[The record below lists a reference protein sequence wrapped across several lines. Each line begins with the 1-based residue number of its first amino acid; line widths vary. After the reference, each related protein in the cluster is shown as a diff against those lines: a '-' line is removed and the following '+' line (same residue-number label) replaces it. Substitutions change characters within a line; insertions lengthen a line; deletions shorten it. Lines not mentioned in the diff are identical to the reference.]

1 MTSLLVAFFACGKHC
16 IKIRRRIV
24 KIIDQINQLQKELL
38 DEKQLNQELND
49 TVFRLDSQLNNIKA
63 AKIFWMWQYAKKNGL
78 SVSTV
83 TSLIKFSYLS
93 LLDKFNYC
101 LAKWRYKTSETK
113 HFPFMSH
120 IKNERANIQ
129 PANLTWQANGNLLTL
144 PKLTAQRSKSKWV
157 DVIIP
162 WYGDENIFSLLPTLI
177 KVSGKT
183 LGQIIVINDAYPDQD
198 KNIRL
203 ATFITRNYDGKVI
216 YRINN
221 KNLGFPG
228 AANYGMKIAKHD
240 FVLLNSDTIP
250 TTGWLAEMHKV
261 ACADEKIATVTPMS
275 NNATIFSVPKF
286 LCVNEDDDPELT
298 AEQLQIASQRRFIP
312 VPTGHGFAMYIKKSV
327 YDEIGELDAQ
337 AYGRGYGEENDWC
350 CRANLAGYYH
360 VAATRA
366 YVKHLEGQSFGYN
379 KKRDELI
386 ASHIKILNH
395 RYPGY
400 DQTVQDFIRVN
411 PFALLQ
417 TVLTDIKNQAGY
429 LQSEYEL
436 IILHTSLFE
445 ELGGIEIFTKE
456 IMEKKLAS
464 KDSTQILLYFFDK
477 RNNRFEVDVIYERK
491 LARIFVFNHGDDPDS
506 ILCWL
511 LQVFRV
517 KKCMIQ
523 HLMNHSLHY
532 DEILGH
538 WQIPIDY
545 YIHDF
550 YSICQ
555 IPDLIVNDKFAGLQK
570 DNEYWDQIYREQ
582 KLAITSH
589 KTWLAQNKRLLESKH
604 LNQVIFNSAYARD
617 VILQTLNIR
626 QTSMMVVRKPM

>member
-1 MTSLLVAFFACGKHC
+1 
-16 IKIRRRIV
+16 V

-49 TVFRLDSQLNNIKA
+49 AVFRLDSQLNNIKA

-78 SVSTV
+78 SAKTLAQ
-83 TSLIKFSYLS
+83 LIKFMYLS
-93 LLDKFNYC
+93 LLDKYNYC
-101 LAKWRYKTSETK
+101 IDKWRYQMSEKK
-113 HFPFMSH
+113 HFPFMSG
-120 IKNERANIQ
+120 IKRTRINLQ
-129 PANLTWQANGNLLTL
+129 PANEDWQVHGNLLAL
-144 PKLTAQRSKSKWV
+144 PELEPSVPASKLV
-157 DVIIP
+157 DIIIP

-221 KNLGFPG
+221 ENLGFPG

-250 TTGWLAEMHKV
+250 TTGWLAEMHEV
-261 ACADEKIATVTPMS
+261 AYADKTIASVTPLS
-275 NNATIFSVPKF
+275 NNSTIFSVPKF
-286 LCVNEDDDPELT
+286 LHANGDSNPEQT
-298 AEQLQIASQRRFIP
+298 ACQLLQVSGRRFIP
-312 VPTGHGFAMYIKKSV
+312 VPTAHGFAMYIKKSV

-360 VAATRA
+360 AAATRA
-366 YVKHLEGQSFGYN
+366 YVKHLEGQSFGHN

-417 TVLTDIKNQAGY
+417 TVLTDIKNQTAY

-436 IILHTSLFE
+436 IILHASLFE
-445 ELGGIEIFTKE
+445 ELGGVEIFTKE

-464 KDSTQILLYFFDK
+464 KDSTKILLYFFDK
-477 RNNRFEVDVIYERK
+477 RNDRFEVDVICERK

-506 ILCWL
+506 ILRWL

-555 IPDLIVNDKFAGLQK
+555 IPDLIVDDQFVGFHKT
-570 DNEYWDQIYREQ
+570 DDYWDQIYRER
-582 KLAITSH
+582 KLSITAH
-589 KTWLAQNKRLLESKH
+589 KIWLAQNKRLLESKH
-604 LNQVIFNSAYARD
+604 LNRVIFNSAYARD